1 VKIRNT
7 GFSLILITKKGG
19 HKLIEQTGENTL
31 KNEKKL
37 GRTIRLKHTT
47 NTNLTLD
54 YQTEKMEVVE
64 AMK

>member
-1 VKIRNT
+1 M
-7 GFSLILITKKGG
+7 
-19 HKLIEQTGENTL
+19 EQTGENML

-37 GRTIRLKHTT
+37 GRTIRLKHAT

-54 YQTEKMEVVE
+54 YQTEKKVVVE